1 MFNSLK
7 IELKNSFSS
16 DELSF
21 NIIMLEQDDKNKNKA
36 HKINVMVSFI
46 RIFLKC

>member
-1 MFNSLK
+1 MFDSLK
-7 IELKNSFSS
+7 IELKNSLSS

-46 RIFLKC
+46 GIF

>member
-1 MFNSLK
+1 MFASLK
-7 IELKNSFSS
+7 IELKNSLSF

-21 NIIMLEQDDKNKNKA
+21 NIIMLEQDDKNKNIAPEK
-36 HKINVMVSFI
+36 NVMVSFI

>member
-1 MFNSLK
+1 MFDSLK
-7 IELKNSFSS
+7 IELKNYLSF

-36 HKINVMVSFI
+36 NKINVMVSFI
-46 RIFLKC
+46 RIF